1 MHVSTSN
8 SVHTPSF
15 AQQRVSSHS
24 ALSRQS
30 LRAPSLL
37 FCAFAILFICG
48 VYTDIPTSRNGIPM
62 ISAFPF
68 AVIGFLY
75 FLRRINSVAF
85 LGAIGVAIFVY
96 FISIPATETLE
107 YFPARSLAFGQYV
120 YSVIIGVTLYWTVTS
135 FSAHAVE
142 KFLRTA
148 ITVIIVLMAV
158 EIFTPF
164 SEFLDKTMNPLYG
177 LTDFGDI
184 IRNRDLSIGG
194 GLRRPKLFTSETS
207 YLALSYT
214 LMVCAYAQLSRARG
228 STVRALLFAVVG
240 LVLIRSPIV
249 AFAAVFVGC
258 LIYSGRGKPG
268 GLTTTERRLLLT
280 AFSAPVALTAAFL
293 LTQLFTAR
301 FQQITSGADYSVTY
315 RTYGS
320 LLAALATVREHPL
333 VGVGIGSIDAAYE
346 PLTQTYLRLGV
357 PASSVFYEW
366 RFQVQNLPSAL
377 LIYLGLG
384 GGLAYLFLM
393 HAYARRLVGRL
404 DWKIWSLLI
413 LQAATISA
421 FYSPRFNVYF
431 FLILAI
437 NFISRRDTHPLA
449 AS

>member
-1 MHVSTSN
+1 
-8 SVHTPSF
+8 
-15 AQQRVSSHS
+15 
-24 ALSRQS
+24 
-30 LRAPSLL
+30 
-37 FCAFAILFICG
+37 
-48 VYTDIPTSRNGIPM
+48 M

-68 AVIGFLY
+68 AVVGLILFIKKLSS
-75 FLRRINSVAF
+75 IEF
-85 LGAIGVAIFVY
+85 LGAIGVALFSY
-96 FISIPATETLE
+96 FTSIAATDALE
-107 YFPARSLAFGQYV
+107 YFPARSLAFGQYT
-120 YSVIIGVTLYWTVTS
+120 YSIVIAISLYWTVTQ
-135 FSAHAVE
+135 FSASAVA
-142 KFLRTA
+142 KFLSVSLT
-148 ITVIIVLMAV
+148 IMVVMMCI

-164 SEFLDKTMNPLYG
+164 SRFLDSVMNPLYG
-177 LTDFGDI
+177 LTDFSDI

-214 LMVCAYAQLSRARG
+214 LMVCAYAQISKRPG
-228 STVRALLFAVVG
+228 SSTRALVLAVVG
-240 LVLIRSPIV
+240 LILIRSPIV

-258 LIYSGRGKPG
+258 IIYSGRGKPG
-268 GLTTTERRLLLT
+268 GLTPTERRLLMT
-280 AFSAPVALTAAFL
+280 AFAAPAAVGAAFL
-293 LTQLFTAR
+293 VAQLFTAR
-301 FQQITSGADYSVTY
+301 FQQITSGADYSVIY

-320 LLAALATVREHPL
+320 LLAAFATVREHPL

-346 PLTQTYLRLGV
+346 PLTQTYLSLGV

-384 GGLAYLFLM
+384 GGTIYLLLM
-393 HAYARRLVGRL
+393 HRYARSLIGRL

-437 NFISRRDTHPLA
+437 NVISRRDTRSPV
-449 AS
+449 ASPGSQ